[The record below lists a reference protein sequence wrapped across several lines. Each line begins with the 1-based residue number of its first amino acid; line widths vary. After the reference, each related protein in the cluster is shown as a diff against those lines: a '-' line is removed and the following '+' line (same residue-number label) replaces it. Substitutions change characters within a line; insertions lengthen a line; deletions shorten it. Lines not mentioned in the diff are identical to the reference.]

1 MSYKTNDIA
10 GWMTDNELVWLYETA
25 QTMASVIEVGCWKG
39 RSTHA
44 LLSGCPGPVYAVDHW
59 LGSADSRTT
68 SHSEALR
75 GKLYDEFMG
84 NVGHFPN
91 LVVVRGES
99 PAIAAECPDADMV
112 FIDGEHNYEAVRADI
127 AAWLPKARKLICGH
141 DISFP
146 GVSQA
151 VFEAFPKERVQRPM
165 WDLWVVT
172 L

>member
-1 MSYKTNDIA
+1 MSYQGNDIS
-10 GWMTDNELVWLYETA
+10 GWMTPDELEWLHDTA
-25 QTMASVIEVGCWKG
+25 ATMDSVIELGCWKG

-44 LLSGCPGPVYAVDHW
+44 LLTGCPGPVYAVDHW
-59 LGSADSRTT
+59 LGSADSRET

-75 GKLYDEFMG
+75 GHLYEDFLA
-84 NVGHFPN
+84 NVCHFPN
-91 LVVVRGES
+91 LHVVRGES
-99 PAIAAECPDADMV
+99 PGIAAECPDADMV

-127 AAWLPKARKLICGH
+127 AAWRPKARKLICGH

-151 VFEAFPKERVQRPM
+151 VFEAFGRKVERPM
-165 WDLWVVT
+165 WDLWVVW